1 MSVRSLAPPFLF
13 QDAMF
18 ATPAFA
24 QTAGGAAAN
33 GGLIGTII
41 GFAPL
46 IIIFIAFWFL
56 MIRPQSKRMKE
67 QQAAINAVKKGDEV
81 TTAGGVIGKVV
92 RVTDDVVEVEIAQG
106 VRVRVVKS
114 TLAGIAPLG
123 GKPAND

>member
-1 MSVRSLAPPFLF
+1 
-13 QDAMF
+13 MF

-24 QTAGGAAAN
+24 QTAGGAAAS
-33 GGLIGTII
+33 GGLVGTII

-56 MIRPQSKRMKE
+56 MIRPQTKRMKD
-67 QQAAINAVKKGDEV
+67 QQAAIAAVKKGDEV

>member
-1 MSVRSLAPPFLF
+1 
-13 QDAMF
+13 MF

-33 GGLIGTII
+33 GGTMGILLGIAPWVLIFG
-41 GFAPL
+41 
-46 IIIFIAFWFL
+46 AFWFL

>member
-1 MSVRSLAPPFLF
+1 
-13 QDAMF
+13 MF
-18 ATPAFA
+18 ATPAYA
-24 QTAGGAAAN
+24 QAAGGAAAS
-33 GGLIGTII
+33 GGLAGSII

-46 IIIFIAFWFL
+46 VVIFIAFWFL

-67 QQAAINAVKKGDEV
+67 QRAAIDAVKKGDEV
-81 TTAGGVIGKVV
+81 TTAGGIVGKVTKV
-92 RVTDDVVEVEIAQG
+92 NDEVVEVEIAQG